1 MTLSETGVWLIP
13 LILVAS
19 LVALFLFTRY
29 WRKATHARLSLLR
42 GQLRQMESSHRGLAL
57 QAGRYPPDSPEP
69 FNKPA
74 KAIHQQL
81 EGLQTELDD
90 FKAGYIDLQDKLH
103 ELNQNRFRAL
113 VAAPYLWNDLHTT
126 TTRLDQQISTL
137 QNHQQKTQA
146 ALDQLHQL
154 PLEIAAQARA
164 VTQLHKKVQ
173 SRLDQLKSEQVY
185 GAILDSAQ
193 EEGENWR
200 ANLAS
205 IPEYFLLSDEVEKQK
220 QADPSITAEVYS
232 RVERALP
239 ALEILDQKVEDWH
252 NLRQDAVRQVSQLQV
267 LLAGIKRLL
276 SEMPAALDLSTL
288 ISEYDRL
295 EQVTQNL
302 EATLGRL
309 ELESIHTLTDETLRQ
324 QQSCAILE
332 RELRQARQQL
342 GSLNKTLPDL
352 DAALNMVSE
361 QFEQLSASPVHP
373 IKWISSRTLFEDLSQ
388 KAAALQR
395 HTAPY
400 TPDQV
405 RSYLETATQLLVEVK
420 LLDQQTRATGE
431 GHTELLKLLD
441 SPELS
446 ADQRWLES
454 ARVLSEKI
462 TAYDPVNWP
471 RLDGTSHLAADL
483 DEFSGQFQKLIK
495 QGSQKF
501 LAESDIP
508 ARLEEARWLARTSAE
523 LRSRVIKI
531 QTRLDE
537 IQEMEGYCQQQLDEA
552 ARTLAQVNALERS
565 NEALAKITHNDLVRL
580 SAALEQAQTEVGNR
594 QRGSIEKKIR
604 VTDTFTTR
612 LRHSL
617 NQWQGL
623 FSKEIETTKQ
633 TLAGQLTALQNIA
646 DLDEPALEMA
656 KQLLASPAAHSS
668 SRTGSGHENSSGEI
682 VLELKR
688 NCEFWQ
694 SCQAAHSGLQDVAQP
709 IFELFQEASRHRTN
723 ARQMLAN
730 QTESLKG
737 TEKWLSGSASLDG
750 ETQEFARLE
759 ATWNALRSQPVRAM
773 ALVNQLGKLAARY
786 EGLAERIQQSS
797 VKTTQTQ
804 AQLAQLETDLDELA
818 AKWEALWE
826 AYRDNPTTAE
836 EIRKLLAD
844 IDGERDMLERQ
855 FRQGE
860 RSYGEVLH
868 TLQQLARRARLT
880 QVMIDERTALDIN
893 GRIIPYK

>member
-1 MTLSETGVWLIP
+1 MTLSETGLWLLP
-13 LILVAS
+13 LILVTS

-29 WRKATHARLSLLR
+29 WRKATQARLSLLR
-42 GQLRQMESSHRGLAL
+42 SQLRQLETSHRGLEQ
-57 QAGRYPPDSPEP
+57 QAGRYPPNSPEP
-69 FNKPA
+69 FSKPA

-90 FKAGYIDLQDKLH
+90 FKAGYIALQNKLH

-113 VAAPYLWNDLHTT
+113 VAAPYLWNDLHNSAS
-126 TTRLDQQISTL
+126 RLNQQTSAL
-137 QNHQQKTQA
+137 QSHQQKAQA

-154 PLEIAAQARA
+154 PLEIANKARTA
-164 VTQLHKKVQ
+164 NQLHQQVKK
-173 SRLDQLKSEQVY
+173 RLDELS
-185 GAILDSAQ
+185 SAQ
-193 EEGENWR
+193 VFGAALDTTQEESEKWHT
-200 ANLAS
+200 ALAD
-205 IPEYFLLSDEVEKQK
+205 IPEYFLGSDEVEKLE
-220 QADPSITAEVYS
+220 QADPSIAAEVHS
-232 RVERALP
+232 LVGRAVP
-239 ALEILDQKVEDWH
+239 ALEVIDKKAEEWLNQ
-252 NLRQDAVRQVSQLQV
+252 RQDAIRQVSQLQA
-267 LLAGIKRLL
+267 LLAGVKRLL
-276 SEMPAALDLSTL
+276 SEMPAALDLSSM

-295 EQVTQNL
+295 QQVTQNL

-309 ELESIHTLTDETLRQ
+309 ELESIQALTDETLRQ
-324 QQSCAILE
+324 QQACVNLE

-352 DAALNMVSE
+352 DAALNMVRE
-361 QFEQLSASPVHP
+361 QFEQLSASSVHP
-373 IKWISSRTLFEDLSQ
+373 IKWISSRTHFEDLAQ
-388 KAAALQR
+388 KTASLQK
-395 HTAPY
+395 HAAPY

-431 GHTELLKLLD
+431 GHADLVKLLD

-446 ADQRWLES
+446 ADQRWLEN

-462 TAYDPVNWP
+462 TVYDPVNWP

-483 DEFSGQFQKLIK
+483 DEFLVHFQNMIK
-495 QGSQKF
+495 QGSKKL
-501 LAESDIP
+501 LAESDVP

-537 IQEMEGYCQQQLDEA
+537 IQEMEQYCQQQLDEA
-552 ARTLAQVNALERS
+552 ARTLAQVTALERS
-565 NEALAKITHNDLVRL
+565 NEALAKITHNDLARL
-580 SAALEQAQTEVGNR
+580 NAALEQAQTEVEQR
-594 QRGSIEKKIR
+594 HRGSIEKKIR
-604 VTDTFTTR
+604 VTEAFTAR

-617 NQWQGL
+617 DQWQAL

-633 TLAGQLTALQNIA
+633 TLGGQLTGLQNIA
-646 DLDEPALEMA
+646 DIDEPALEMA

-668 SRTGSGHENSSGEI
+668 SKVAYEKNSGEVI
-682 VLELKR
+682 LELKR

-694 SCQAAHSGLQDVAQP
+694 SCQAALGGLQDVAQP

-723 ARQMLAN
+723 ARQMLTN

-737 TEKWLSGSASLDG
+737 SEKWLTGSTSLEG

-759 ATWNALRSQPVRAM
+759 ATWNALRNQPVRAM
-773 ALVNQLGKLAARY
+773 ALVNLLGKLAARY
-786 EGLAERIQQSS
+786 EGLAERIQQTS
-797 VKTTQTQ
+797 VKATQTQ
-804 AQLAQLETDLDELA
+804 AQLAQFETELDELA
-818 AKWEALWE
+818 SKWEALWQ
-826 AYRDNPTTAE
+826 AYGDNPTTTE

-844 IDGERDMLERQ
+844 IDGERDLLERQ